1 MLLLEKGVTSMRRI
15 KLVFATLV
23 VLVAAIAA
31 LAGPA
36 VAEECE
42 DVWGNLIECDG
53 ELYVP
58 YNSDYY
64 DYDDDDYS
72 PFYSPFYSDYNY
84 ADYDDYVDDLE
95 DDLDD
100 YLDDLEDG
108 SWDSY
113 GWNSYDW

>member
-1 MLLLEKGVTSMRRI
+1 MRRI

-58 YNSDYY
+58 YSSDYY
-64 DYDDDDYS
+64 DYDDYDYDYDYS

-84 ADYDDYVDDLE
+84 GDYEDFEDFVDEFE
-95 DDLDD
+95 DEF
-100 YLDDLEDG
+100 EDS
-108 SWDSY
+108 SWSENY
-113 GWNSYDW
+113 FGW